1 MYSQAVESS
10 PGSVS
15 QITETAA
22 MLLRF
27 AKETGVPVI
36 LIGSLGFWWSKFR
49 IASGENYE
57 RCEHTYYDKDET
69 CSSSDCPYRDRK
81 YTNGDYYD
89 HYHTTFYNIFRNK
102 EGAEVC
108 HSALSDTYLSSK
120 KSPIH

>member
-10 PGSVS
+10 PDSVS
-15 QITETAA
+15 QIKETAA
-22 MLLRF
+22 MQLRF

-89 HYHTTFYNIFRNK
+89 HSHTTFYNIFRNK

>member
-1 MYSQAVESS
+1 MYSQAVESY

-15 QITETAA
+15 QIKETAA

-69 CSSSDCPYRDRK
+69 CSSSGCPYRDRK
-81 YTNGDYYD
+81 
-89 HYHTTFYNIFRNK
+89 
-102 EGAEVC
+102 
-108 HSALSDTYLSSK
+108 LSS
-120 KSPIH
+120 SWSLTSSSDSLILFITLSATSI